1 MSGSYDFE
9 GASTGRRAEARR
21 LRRQRRRRL
30 VLTAGVAGVV
40 LLLATTV
47 YLVQSGDEKTA
58 TPPAQVRTQRTLLFQ
73 LQAPSGSAVSSSLLA
88 HDPDGGDDE
97 DAGSGA
103 VVLMPPQLL
112 VPVAGSG
119 PLRLDLAVKTVPPE
133 STRNA
138 VSDLLGV
145 TVDGGWVVDQPTM
158 VRLIDAVGG
167 VAVDVDVAVLG
178 GPGGRTVLLNPGG
191 QRLDGLRAVT
201 FMTYLGRGEEEQ
213 ARLARVQEVLD
224 GVLRGLPRSTAEVVT
239 LLSGLG
245 KRSVSSIP
253 VPQLAEQLVG
263 LASDERDQ
271 ALQYDSLPVVKIETG
286 DTVNYRLDAEPAK
299 ALVDR
304 LLAQSVP
311 EGARQGDNRV
321 LALNGV
327 GTPNIGEKVRA
338 KLVPAGFVFV
348 GSRNAPSFD
357 YARTLVLVG
366 DATVEA
372 QQLGERVAKALG
384 VPVSAVASSDL
395 GTVADVIVVVGADFR
410 A

>member
-1 MSGSYDFE
+1 MSGSYEFE
-9 GASTGRRAEARR
+9 GVSTGRRAESRR

-30 VLTAGVAGVV
+30 LLTAGVAGVV
-40 LLLATTV
+40 VLLATTV

-73 LQAPSGSAVSSSLLA
+73 LQAPSGSAVTSSLLA

-119 PLRLDLAVKTVPPE
+119 PVRLDLAVKTVPPE

-158 VRLIDAVGG
+158 VRLVDAVGG

-224 GVLRGLPRSTAEVVT
+224 GVLRGLPRSTAEVAT

-245 KRSVSSIP
+245 RRSVPSIP
-253 VPQLAEQLVG
+253 VPQLAELLVG

-286 DTVNYRLDAEPAK
+286 DTVNYRLDIQPAK

-311 EGARQGDNRV
+311 KGARQGDNRV

-384 VPVSAVASSDL
+384 VPVTAVASSDL

-410 A
+410 P